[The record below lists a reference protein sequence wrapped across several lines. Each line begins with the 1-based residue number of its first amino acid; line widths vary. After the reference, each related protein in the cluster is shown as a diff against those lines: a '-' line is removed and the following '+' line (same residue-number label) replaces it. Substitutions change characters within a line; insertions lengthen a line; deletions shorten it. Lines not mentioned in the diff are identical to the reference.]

1 MKLPRKG
8 LRTLVG
14 PVLGAV
20 ARRIPARL
28 CALVFCALLLAG
40 CGGNDQSPVTADG
53 KARGAATQAEGRDI
67 AATVEAATR
76 ILKETPRHQAL
87 PPIQVRPVERELS
100 PDALGLY
107 AYLRAVRAIL
117 DEDEAA
123 LLEAALVAAEA
134 ATAATPVVPP
144 AASAPEAAEP
154 ATPAPAPGNASAD
167 KAAPAPAADAP
178 TTFAARGDADEV
190 WPTQVWLDGGVWLMS
205 RKSPNAVT
213 YLEQALKAQPEDL
226 SLNLLL
232 AEALGEHGMAG
243 RGAKLMRAYLARH
256 PGTLDARLE
265 LALLLVKEHEFNEAE
280 KLLTDIPA
288 KERTPLVDYYHAKA
302 LAGMER
308 KAEAIPL
315 LRRSVRGMPDF
326 VEALAELAFLL
337 EQEGEL
343 REARSTYEKLAKF
356 QFSPQDV
363 SLRLVNLSLRLKQP
377 EKALQY
383 INQGPDTIPFKL
395 TAVTMLMDARHY
407 LQAERLLKQ
416 LTTREGAP
424 DDVYLL
430 LADLAYEQRRDLNMA
445 LSWLDKIPAGS
456 PIAVRARLLRVQLLA
471 EAGKPDAALALA
483 RESHKDFP
491 RAAELRDV
499 EIRLLARQKQMDEAL
514 AVARNAAAE
523 WPDNTD
529 LAFLLG
535 SLLDENGKKQEALT
549 VMEDIL
555 KKQPDNFQA
564 LNYVGYSLAEQNR
577 ELDRALQLLTRAD
590 ALAPDQ
596 SYIIDSLAWALFRA
610 GKAEEAL
617 TKIRRAVSLEGPVD
631 ATIWEHYGDIARHLG
646 HTAEARRA
654 YQKAL
659 DLKPANADA
668 LRQRLAQP

>member
-1 MKLPRKG
+1 MKLPRNA

-14 PVLGAV
+14 PVLGAA
-20 ARRIPARL
+20 ARLLPARF
-28 CALVFCALLLAG
+28 CALVFCACLLAG
-40 CGGNDQSPVTADG
+40 CGGNDQASTTAGD
-53 KARGAATQAEGRDI
+53 KHKEAASTQAEDRDI

-76 ILKETPRHQAL
+76 ILKETPRQKAL

-134 ATAATPVVPP
+134 STAATPV
-144 AASAPEAAEP
+144 AASTAP
-154 ATPAPAPGNASAD
+154 ATEP
-167 KAAPAPAADAP
+167 AAPAARAGAPA
-178 TTFAARGDADEV
+178 TFSARGEADQV

-243 RGAKLMRAYLARH
+243 RGVKLMRAYLARH

-265 LALLLVKEHEFNEAE
+265 LALLLVKEHEFSEAE

-288 KERTPLVDYYHAKA
+288 KERTPLVEYYHAKA

-491 RAAELRDV
+491 RAAELRDA

-514 AVARNAAAE
+514 AAARKAAAE

-668 LRQRLAQP
+668 LRQRLAHP